1 MSKNVGLCLYVC
13 KKIIFGWLLI
23 FFIKI
28 FLFQVFLAL
37 SCLISLSMGDSQ
49 VGFSGPRQRGSVG
62 FGAQGPIGGFGGQG
76 PIGGLGNDQDAFD
89 GQFEQGLR
97 GQSFRPEFGPGPI
110 NSFGAGPSFGRSPLG
125 FGGSAIPFGG
135 AQGPIG
141 SGALGQP
148 IGAVGQAPFGRFPGQ
163 LGGSPG
169 AFGPGSLGN
178 GLEGGFGGPAGSFG
192 GPSGAFGGPSGSFGG
207 PSGAFGGPS
216 GAFGGIA
223 GAFGGPSGAFGS
235 NSLGLGRGNFGGA
248 ARQFGPGSFNGLQ
261 GQGAFGPGSLQGS
274 GFGNAPG
281 SFGNVQGSF
290 GGPGAGIG
298 ALGSGSDFGGGLVFG
313 GAPGAYQFGYGV
325 EGNEYNGGATFSLNQ
340 NSDGYQTSGHYD
352 ITLPGGNYQSV
363 TYSG

>member
-1 MSKNVGLCLYVC
+1 MGKNVGLCLYVC

-28 FLFQVFLAL
+28 FLFQAFLAL
-37 SCLISLSMGDSQ
+37 SCLISLTMGDSQ

-62 FGAQGPIGGFGGQG
+62 FGPQG

-97 GQSFRPEFGPGPI
+97 GQSFRPEFGPGPS

-135 AQGPIG
+135 SQGPIG

-169 AFGPGSLGN
+169 AFGLGSLGN

-192 GPSGAFGGPSGSFGG
+192 GPSGAFGGH
-207 PSGAFGGPS
+207 SGAFGP
-216 GAFGGIA
+216 
-223 GAFGGPSGAFGS
+223 
-235 NSLGLGRGNFGGA
+235 NSFGLGQGNIGLGQGNIGLGQGNFGAA

-298 ALGSGSDFGGGLVFG
+298 AFGSGSGFGGGLVFG